1 METVAEIIL
10 EVLTEIAITIPANI
24 IEWLFKSNKA
34 DR

>member
-10 EVLTEIAITIPANI
+10 EVLTEIVISMPANI
-24 IEWLFKSNKA
+24 IEWLFKSNKH